1 MKKTMIFFD
10 SLCSL
15 INPCR
20 IYIDEILCS
29 IAMGRERENG
39 NENER
44 KRICRSTKLNDIC
57 FFLFWGAESV
67 GRARKVV
74 QILQTYKI
82 FPGDVNENRLCMYID
97 AI

>member
-1 MKKTMIFFD
+1 MFF
-10 SLCSL
+10 
-15 INPCR
+15 P
-20 IYIDEILCS
+20 
-29 IAMGRERENG
+29 
-39 NENER
+39 
-44 KRICRSTKLNDIC
+44 
-57 FFLFWGAESV
+57 FFGGAESV